1 MLNKMAIVVYQL
13 MIQFLVDLS
22 LKHAVNTSA
31 IKRIQKHHRLLLNEL
46 NS

>member
-13 MIQFLVDLS
+13 IILNLVILPII
-22 LKHAVNTSA
+22 HAVNTSA
-31 IKRIQKHHRLLLNEL
+31 IKRIQKRHRLLLNEL